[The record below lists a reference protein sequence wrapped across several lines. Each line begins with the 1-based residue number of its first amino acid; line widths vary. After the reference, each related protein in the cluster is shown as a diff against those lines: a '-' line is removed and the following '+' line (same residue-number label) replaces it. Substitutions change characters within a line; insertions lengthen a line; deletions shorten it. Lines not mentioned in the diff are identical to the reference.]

1 MRNSKRPLFLVLL
14 VTAASWLTAQQ
25 NFSLYHMESLPQ
37 RSALNPALVPD
48 CKWYVGFPGFNS
60 LGVQVTNTGFNLKE
74 INNAVEV
81 SGGETLLNL
90 NKLLNVF
97 SKQNYLSL
105 KADQTWV
112 NFGFSEKKHFFTFG
126 VTEKAGVKFG
136 YPKDLFRF
144 IIDGNGGSNLGE
156 TFDFRFSADAYH
168 YREYGVGYAYRLT
181 DKLTLG
187 TKLKYLQG
195 INRAELKD
203 AYVKVRT
210 RPEDYALEISGN
222 YQLNVA
228 SSLGQ
233 IITADGSDLEL
244 DPRGFYKGIKNSGWG
259 IDLGAEYTVMDK
271 LKISASLIDLGYIN
285 WKQNATSIVAA
296 NPDATFVYDGFHIS
310 SSDTSIDPGKYF
322 ERIGDSLTGMFGSD
336 TLRRSFRTALS
347 TELMLG
353 ASYALRKNLKL
364 NALFYGDVYNKR
376 LMGGL
381 TLGLFWRPVKMFSVN
396 INNTFYGRAWL
407 NPGICMA
414 FNAGAVQ
421 AYLAAENFLAPF
433 TPGSARGAAFRTGIN
448 LTFGRAKSRG
458 TGVESPDVKAGGGK
472 AAPIDPTSIQ

>member
-1 MRNSKRPLFLVLL
+1 MRNFKRPLFLVLL

-37 RSALNPALVPD
+37 RSALNPALMPD

-60 LGVQVTNTGFNLKE
+60 LGAQVTNTGFNLKE

-112 NFGFSEKKHFFTFG
+112 NFGFSKKKHFFTAAI
-126 VTEKAGVKFG
+126 TDKAGIKLG

-187 TKLKYLQG
+187 TKIKYLQG
-195 INRAELKD
+195 TSRVELKD
-203 AYVKVRT
+203 AYLKIRT

-244 DPRGFYKGIKNSGWG
+244 DPRGFYKGIKNTGWG

-271 LKISASLIDLGYIN
+271 LKLSASLIDLGYIN

-296 NPDATFVYDGFHIS
+296 NPNATFVYDGYKIS
-310 SSDTSIDPGKYF
+310 SSDSSIDPGEYF
-322 ERIGDSLTGMFGSD
+322 ERIGDSLIGMFGSD

-347 TELMLG
+347 TELMFG
-353 ASYALRKNLKL
+353 ASYALRKNLKI
-364 NALFYGDVYNKR
+364 NALFYGDIYNKR

-448 LTFGRAKSRG
+448 LTFGRTKNRG
-458 TGVESPDVKAGGGK
+458 EGSGKPGNNGGGVK
-472 AAPIDPTSIQ
+472 AAPIDPTSI